1 MGSPFFGQ
9 KMIAHFKN
17 PVEFKMNFKKA
28 TVRGMA
34 LLVGGILA
42 LLIPAVPATHADIED
57 VQVLERRPDE
67 SNPQYEII
75 KVEGGLIF
83 RAPKDMTFVKQDG
96 VIAPIST
103 EEYCLRK
110 FGGVEKQIEALS
122 KRISVLEGNAG
133 TAPDKKN
140 QESL

>member
-1 MGSPFFGQ
+1 
-9 KMIAHFKN
+9 MITHFKN
-17 PVEFKMNFKKA
+17 LVEAKMKLQKISIQRM
-28 TVRGMA
+28 V
-34 LLVGGILA
+34 LLAGGILG
-42 LLIPAVPATHADIED
+42 LLVLSAPAVYAEIED
-57 VQVLERRPDE
+57 VQVIDRKPDE
-67 SNPQYEII
+67 SNPMYEII

-110 FGGVEKQIEALS
+110 FVGVDKKIEALNR
-122 KRISVLEGNAG
+122 RIDVLEGRARIV
-133 TAPDKKN
+133 PESQD

>member
-1 MGSPFFGQ
+1 
-9 KMIAHFKN
+9 
-17 PVEFKMNFKKA
+17 MNFKKI
-28 TVRGMA
+28 TIQGIT

-42 LLIPAVPATHADIED
+42 FLTPAVPAVYAESED
-57 VQVLERRPDE
+57 VQVLERKPDD
-67 SNPQYEII
+67 SNPMYEII
-75 KVEGGLIF
+75 KVKGGLIF

-122 KRISVLEGNAG
+122 KRIDALEKNAG
-133 TAPDKKN
+133 VPSKKKN
-140 QESL
+140 PESL

>member
-1 MGSPFFGQ
+1 
-9 KMIAHFKN
+9 MIAYFKN
-17 PVEFKMNFKKA
+17 SSELKMNFQKNMRWKF
-28 TVRGMA
+28 
-34 LLVGGILA
+34 ILFMGVLFA
-42 LLIPAVPATHADIED
+42 FGVLPVSAARAEMED
-57 VQVLERRPDE
+57 VKVIERKPDA
-67 SNPQYEII
+67 SNPMYEII

-96 VIAPIST
+96 IIAPIST

-122 KRISVLEGNAG
+122 KRIDALEENARG
-133 TAPDKKN
+133 PSEKKD

>member
-1 MGSPFFGQ
+1 
-9 KMIAHFKN
+9 MITHFKN
-17 PVEFKMNFKKA
+17 SVELKMNFPKVA
-28 TVRGMA
+28 ILGMV
-34 LLVGGILA
+34 LLSGGLCAFLA
-42 LLIPAVPATHADIED
+42 PPVLVARAEMED
-57 VQVLERRPDE
+57 VQVLERKPDE

-110 FGGVEKQIEALS
+110 FDEVGKQIALLN
-122 KRISVLEGNAG
+122 RRVALLEKKAG
-133 TAPDKKN
+133 AA
-140 QESL
+140 

>member
-1 MGSPFFGQ
+1 M
-9 KMIAHFKN
+9 
-17 PVEFKMNFKKA
+17 V
-28 TVRGMA
+28 

-42 LLIPAVPATHADIED
+42 LLIPAVSVAYAEMED
-57 VQVLERRPDE
+57 VKVVERKPDA

-122 KRISVLEGNAG
+122 KRIKVLEENAG
-133 TAPDKKN
+133 IAPDNKS

>member
-1 MGSPFFGQ
+1 
-9 KMIAHFKN
+9 MITHFEN
-17 PVEFKMNFKKA
+17 PVELKMSFQKD
-28 TVRGMA
+28 VIWRMV
-34 LLVGGILA
+34 LLIGWALA
-42 LLIPAVPATHADIED
+42 LSISPVPVTHAEMED
-57 VQVLERRPDE
+57 VQVLDRKPDE
-67 SNPQYEII
+67 SNPMYEII

-110 FGGVEKQIEALS
+110 FKGVGKQIEALN
-122 KRISVLEGNAG
+122 KRIDVLERNARI
-133 TAPDKKN
+133 TPDKQD